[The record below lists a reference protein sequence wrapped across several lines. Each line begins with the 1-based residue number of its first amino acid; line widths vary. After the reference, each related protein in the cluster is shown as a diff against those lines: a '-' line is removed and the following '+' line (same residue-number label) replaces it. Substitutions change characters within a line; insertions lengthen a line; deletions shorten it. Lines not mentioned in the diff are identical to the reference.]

1 MNKNKFKNVGLW
13 VSIFAFIGLILGN
26 YGLYAV
32 IGLTGDSYKMLV
44 DSFLGI
50 LTLAGIL
57 NNPNTENKGYLGDNK

>member
-1 MNKNKFKNVGLW
+1 MDKSKLKNVGLW

-32 IGLTGDSYKMLV
+32 IGLTAVSYKMLV
-44 DSFLGI
+44 DALLGI

-57 NNPNTENKGYLGDNK
+57 SNPNTENKGYLDDK